1 MALRTLGSTAR
12 DALRR
17 PSATLASSASSSS
30 SSSSRIPSS
39 SRHLHALPPT
49 PKNVAEGAMPLL
61 SKSTVD
67 MLWQGWQ
74 KGLLERL
81 NEEVR
86 GTELEKSSLVDTIIA
101 TAQKPE
107 RIMAFN
113 YASLALN
120 NAFFLSQITSPAGI
134 SQDPTNK
141 DYLSTP
147 PPKLTGPLARA
158 IEDTWGSL
166 TTFKSAMSSAALG
179 MSSSGYV
186 WLVVDG
192 LGHLGIVPT
201 FGAGTVLVQ
210 NRRQKGP
217 AGLQGLAAGSLEEQ
231 ERQASKEGEEGYASP
246 GAPDEAKEQPSR
258 SLYDP
263 SAQQPS
269 STASAL
275 KPDIYAGLGSAMASN
290 PEDDVGQTLTPLLC
304 MSGYEHAWLPDW
316 GVWGKETYLARFW
329 EVVDWEKVE
338 GIWQQHRDAGA
349 AERSWRVR

>member
-1 MALRTLGSTAR
+1 MRLFPYSQQLTLFDLLLILDCLLCDRRHRAR
-12 DALRR
+12 EVEPGRHHHCDCAEARAHHGIQLCF
-17 PSATLASSASSSS
+17 
-30 SSSSRIPSS
+30 SRAQQCLLSQPDCELSQ
-39 SRHLHALPPT
+39 RLPPL
-49 PKNVAEGAMPLL
+49 PLP
-61 SKSTVD
+61 
-67 MLWQGWQ
+67 
-74 KGLLERL
+74 
-81 NEEVR
+81 
-86 GTELEKSSLVDTIIA
+86 LVTHQ
-101 TAQKPE
+101 TLCLHPS
-107 RIMAFN
+107 
-113 YASLALN
+113 Y
-120 NAFFLSQITSPAGI
+120 SQTSPAGI

-231 ERQASKEGEEGYASP
+231 ERQAAKEGEEGYASP